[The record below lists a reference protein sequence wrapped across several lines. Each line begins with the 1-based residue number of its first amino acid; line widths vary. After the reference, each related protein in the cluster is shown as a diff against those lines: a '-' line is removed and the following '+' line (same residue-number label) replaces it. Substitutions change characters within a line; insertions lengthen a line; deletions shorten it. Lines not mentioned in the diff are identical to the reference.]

1 MVPYIKITREKPHL
15 TFFFAI
21 LFLAKL
27 DSGGKIIDLSDLT
40 PWVMIVGF
48 TIIDLLLFENS
59 NLIM

>member
-40 PWVMIVGF
+40 GH
-48 TIIDLLLFENS
+48 LLIAKIFKNYQS
-59 NLIM
+59 WSFS